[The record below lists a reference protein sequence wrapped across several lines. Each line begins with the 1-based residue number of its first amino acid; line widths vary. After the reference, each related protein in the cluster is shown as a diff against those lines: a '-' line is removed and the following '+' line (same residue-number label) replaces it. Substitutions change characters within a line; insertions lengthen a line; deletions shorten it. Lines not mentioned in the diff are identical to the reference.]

1 MLMLQEL
8 EQKSWTWW
16 YRPAITSLKKLGLE
30 NQGSKAHE
38 IYLVSSKQAWDT
50 EQDPV
55 YQKQKIW
62 HELIFG
68 SLPYTIVW
76 LLWGPQMV
84 TSWNSQI
91 YMLVEIRAPMFHYLY
106 VTGIYILAE
115 IRYTYE
121 SGILV
126 TPWVCLINLPIKT
139 QANRLSSLSPW
150 SAPSCYEA
158 ARRYPLDTLQILN
171 QPLEPGTKSQTFW
184 IKYLA
189 PTCVF
194 VVV

>member
-1 MLMLQEL
+1 M
-8 EQKSWTWW
+8 WW

-68 SLPYTIVW
+68 SLPYNMVW

-91 YMLVEIRAPMFHYLY
+91 YMLVEITAPMFHYLY

-139 QANRLSSLSPW
+139 QANRLALSPLD
-150 SAPSCYEA
+150 
-158 ARRYPLDTLQILN
+158 PLLHVMKQQEDTLQILN
-171 QPLEPGTKSQTFW
+171 QPLEPLEPGTKSQTFW
-184 IKYLA
+184 IKNLV

-194 VVV
+194 AVV

>member
-1 MLMLQEL
+1 M
-8 EQKSWTWW
+8 WW

-68 SLPYTIVW
+68 SLPYTMVW

-84 TSWNSQI
+84 TSWNSHI

-139 QANRLSSLSPW
+139 QANRLVLSLLD
-150 SAPSCYEA
+150 
-158 ARRYPLDTLQILN
+158 PLLHVMKQQEDTLQILN
-171 QPLEPGTKSQTFW
+171 QPLEPLEPGTKSQTFW

-194 VVV
+194 AVV